1 MSVKTNKTLP
11 LLDAGHEVATEQF
24 KLQVKLSESKKI
36 RVDGPMHIYQ
46 LDPRQ
51 SVVISG
57 ENFVVRFNQ
66 KTGELTGYQY
76 KGKELVRSPLRANF
90 WKAPNDNDYGGQWHD
105 KRRVWK
111 YASERQF
118 KQQFSVEKQ
127 DNNTVLVRSQFN
139 LPDVEGTLS
148 IDYLIDAGGQVE
160 VNYKLNLS
168 EKATPEIPRVGMTME
183 LFKSFDQLTYFGR
196 GPHENYRDRNSSAH
210 VGLYTSSVAEQYHP
224 YVRAQESG
232 YKTQVRW
239 AKLTDK
245 EGIGLS
251 IKGAP
256 HFGMSALHYRIAD
269 LDSGRTREGLHSGEL
284 TPRPLVNLNID
295 YGQMGVG
302 GVQSWGATELEQ
314 YLLTDNE
321 YTYTFPLTGV
331 VERE

>member
-1 MSVKTNKTLP
+1 
-11 LLDAGHEVATEQF
+11 
-24 KLQVKLSESKKI
+24 
-36 RVDGPMHIYQ
+36 MHIYQ